1 VYAVL
6 AAITLAGLLA
16 AGWATPWLGHVLH
29 VELPRPSLDAL
40 LFGFLISP
48 ALWLPVLWSLARRW
62 FAARRWPRG
71 ETRIS
76 ELVDARPV
84 RLADQAAAWLRQR
97 TRAIV
102 NWLSETLEQKILGRG
117 LREVPRAILAL
128 AHGTRR
134 YVEEG
139 LLEGAMRLSVKA
151 LAGGQQISAQLER
164 DQLERS
170 LRQMAQG
177 YLGFSR
183 LLQRAHTGK
192 LRHNLLWVTLTLLGV
207 ALSLLITWK

>member
-1 VYAVL
+1 
-6 AAITLAGLLA
+6 
-16 AGWATPWLGHVLH
+16 
-29 VELPRPSLDAL
+29 
-40 LFGFLISP
+40 
-48 ALWLPVLWSLARRW
+48 
-62 FAARRWPRG
+62 
-71 ETRIS
+71 
-76 ELVDARPV
+76 
-84 RLADQAAAWLRQR
+84 
-97 TRAIV
+97 
-102 NWLSETLEQKILGRG
+102 
-117 LREVPRAILAL
+117 
-128 AHGTRR
+128 
-134 YVEEG
+134 
-139 LLEGAMRLSVKA
+139 MRLSVKA